1 MSVDSCDDFFT
12 TEERFEPFKPEIRT
26 HCQSSSFLQD
36 YASIYRSLE
45 LRPKEGQMTQE
56 IMSGG
61 YRLRTGLGHILRF
74 VYPTQYAKQVRRRM
88 HMMDWTP

>member
-1 MSVDSCDDFFT
+1 MFVGSCGDLLQLRRDSSFC
-12 TEERFEPFKPEIRT
+12 KLEIRT
-26 HCQSSSFLQD
+26 HFQASSFLQD

-61 YRLRTGLGHILRF
+61 CRLRTGLGHILRF
-74 VYPTQYAKQVRRRM
+74 VYPIQYAKQKNGVRCI
-88 HMMDWTP
+88 

>member
-1 MSVDSCDDFFT
+1 MFVDGCDDFS
-12 TEERFEPFKPEIRT
+12 ELKRDSSLFKLEIRT
-26 HCQSSSFLQD
+26 HCQASSFLQD

-61 YRLRTGLGHILRF
+61 L
-74 VYPTQYAKQVRRRM
+74 
-88 HMMDWTP
+88 